1 LGSVSRIVW
10 RAAARGGAESPL
22 AEIHYASPSE
32 FMTEFAPGL
41 DSGSLFIRSDH
52 PPAVGERREILL
64 EIGFI
69 SRSFRLRGEVTEAT
83 TLGESR
89 LNGRAPGFRLK
100 LVEIDEVVRKEM
112 KMLVTQLQ
120 KGLAF
125 EAAKTLKGAAGERL
139 PLEKQIRGMPT
150 TLKVMLALKADR
162 EERNALAKDP
172 DPQVL
177 QFLLKNSKLG
187 VDEIRSIAGRNTI
200 NHQHIMTIAGN
211 TAWFSDDQVRLNLAR
226 NPHLPD
232 LLVDQLLGAM
242 SVAHL
247 RIVAGAASTSAKAR
261 RVAHRLLYDKG
272 L

>member
-1 LGSVSRIVW
+1 VSRIVW
-10 RAAARGGAESPL
+10 RAAGPGGTENPP
-22 AEIHYASPSE
+22 AEIHYGSPSE
-32 FMTEFAPGL
+32 FMSEFAPGL
-41 DSGSLFIRSDH
+41 DSGSLFIRTDR
-52 PPAVGERREILL
+52 PPAVGDRREIIL

-69 SRSFRLRGEVTEAT
+69 ARTFKLRGEVEEVI

-89 LNGRAPGFRLK
+89 LSGGAPGFRLR

-112 KMLVTQLQ
+112 KVLVLQLQ

-125 EAAKTLKGAAGERL
+125 EAAKTIKGAAGERL

-187 VDEIRSIAGRNTI
+187 VDEIRTIAGRNTI
-200 NHQHIMTIAGN
+200 NHQHIMTIAAN
-211 TAWFSDDQVRLNLAR
+211 SSWFGDDQVKLNLAR

-232 LLVDQLLGAM
+232 VLVEPLLGAM

-247 RIVAGAASTSAKAR
+247 RIVSGAASTSAKAR
-261 RVAHRLLYDKG
+261 RVAHRMLYERG
-272 L
+272 T